1 MEIMKK
7 VMLILPII
15 ISFALCGCA
24 LTLPKASADQ
34 DNKAKTFVTKD
45 DKANIYVFRNELL
58 GFGVAV
64 PIVFNGKT
72 VGFLAIK
79 TYLLLVVPPG
89 EHRLMCDCGNESVF
103 RLTTESG
110 KNYFVML
117 QGRFGGADLLIVNE
131 MTGRKGVEAC
141 SLIEAKY

>member
-64 PIVFNGKT
+64 PIVLNGKT
-72 VGFLAIK
+72 VGSLAIK

-89 EHRLMCDCGNESVF
+89 EHRLMCDCGNESVL

-141 SLIEAKY
+141 SLIESKY